1 MTDEPSTRERIENA
15 IEEMF
20 EAGSRMTI
28 AGVAREAGVSNAAIH
43 NRYPDLAARIR
54 EFSGKAGERNL
65 QAELS
70 RRRGNIKREQAQR
83 RALRDQLAEK
93 TEQLRKA
100 SSVNASLDLENQSLK
115 AEIGDLKR
123 QLAEARQRSVPWEKR
138 GA

>member
-15 IEEMF
+15 IEEMR

-54 EFSGKAGERNL
+54 ELSGKTGERNL

-123 QLAEARQRSVPWEKR
+123 QLAEARKLSVQWEKR
-138 GA
+138 SA

>member
-1 MTDEPSTRERIENA
+1 MSDEPSTRERIENA
-15 IEEMF
+15 IEEMR

-54 EFSGKAGERNL
+54 ELSGKAGERNL

-123 QLAEARQRSVPWEKR
+123 QLAEARQLSVPWEKR